1 VGQEAGITES
11 EVSLRGADGAAV
23 PCYVAEPAGAPHA
36 AGVVIAP
43 ELFGLSAW
51 IRSCARRL
59 AEFGFRA
66 AAVEVF
72 ARDPLPDPE
81 RAPLPV
87 LMERMQRLSWLG
99 ALDDLRAGAAHL
111 RARGAS
117 KTGCLGFC
125 MGGTLAQLYSADPID
140 AVVDCYGR
148 IRHAADPLVAV
159 RRGRCPVLGIYGARD
174 TGIPLSDVEDLRRA
188 LAHRPGSEVHVFDA
202 GHAFLNDHRPQHH
215 DSEQAALAW
224 AKIEGFLLRNLG

>member
-1 VGQEAGITES
+1 MGQEAGITES

-23 PCYVAEPAGAPHA
+23 PCYVAEPAGATHA

-81 RAPLPV
+81 GALHALPV
-87 LMERMQRLSWLG
+87 AIATFSPRP
-99 ALDDLRAGAAHL
+99 
-111 RARGAS
+111 
-117 KTGCLGFC
+117 K
-125 MGGTLAQLYSADPID
+125 
-140 AVVDCYGR
+140 
-148 IRHAADPLVAV
+148 
-159 RRGRCPVLGIYGARD
+159 VLNWS
-174 TGIPLSDVEDLRRA
+174 TQV
-188 LAHRPGSEVHVFDA
+188 
-202 GHAFLNDHRPQHH
+202 
-215 DSEQAALAW
+215 
-224 AKIEGFLLRNLG
+224 